1 MINNTYVTLY
11 TAIFLLATNG
21 LFSKLIPL
29 DATSLTQLRSVFAGI
44 TLLVICK
51 AIRRPLRLGSTK
63 HYLGVYGIGI
73 IMGLH
78 WVTLYQAMQV
88 STVAIGMLSLF
99 TFPMITVLI
108 EPFFSKKSLRKLDIV
123 SACLVFTGMLL
134 MISDSLDKPDSPIMQ
149 GVFWGVISAILF
161 SLRNIVQKYR
171 FADIPS
177 DKLMLHQV
185 IAISIMLVAF
195 IDFSAIQHT
204 SNSTWLKLIILGIFT
219 TAGAHTLLVL
229 SLKRLPA
236 KSVAM
241 ISCLQPLIATL
252 LAWLFI
258 DEIPTLSVIFGGTVI
273 LMVALYESA
282 TAERQKVAIND
293 R

>member
-51 AIRRPLRLGSTK
+51 AIRRTLRLGSTK